1 MFEIFVEE
9 TFAAGHALRGYRG
22 KCENPHGHNY
32 RLRITL
38 RGPQLDSTGLLC
50 DFVHLKQV
58 MHGVI
63 EGVDHKFLNDQ
74 APFDTVN
81 PSAENIAKYFYDEIA
96 KQMRTDGNGAVIW
109 RVDVWETDTT
119 RASYWPET
127 ADTATASKQKI

>member
-38 RGPQLDSTGLLC
+38 QGPELDQTGLLY

-58 MHGVI
+58 MHTVM

-74 APFDTVN
+74 APFDKLN
-81 PSAENIAKYFYDEIA
+81 PSAENIAKYFYEELS
-96 KQMRTDGNGAVIW
+96 KQISVNSNGASIT
-109 RVDVWETDTT
+109 RVDIWETDTT
-119 RASYWPET
+119 RASYMPQT
-127 ADTATASKQKI
+127 NSSR

>member
-38 RGPQLDSTGLLC
+38 QGPALDQTGLLY

-58 MHGVI
+58 IHTVM
-63 EGVDHKFLNDQ
+63 ESVDHKFLNDQ
-74 APFDTVN
+74 APFDVIN
-81 PSAENIAKYFYDEIA
+81 PSAENIAKYFYDELTQRMA
-96 KQMRTDGNGAVIW
+96 ASANGAAIT
-109 RVDVWETDTT
+109 RVDIWETDTT
-119 RASYWPET
+119 RASYLPSEQNS
-127 ADTATASKQKI
+127 AG

>member
-38 RGPQLDSTGLLC
+38 QGPELDSTGLLY

-58 MHGVI
+58 IHTVMD
-63 EGVDHKFLNDQ
+63 GVDHKFLNDQ
-74 APFDTVN
+74 APFDVLN
-81 PSAENIAKYFYDEIA
+81 PSAENIAKYFYDEVSRQISA
-96 KQMRTDGNGAVIW
+96 SPNGAAIT
-109 RVDVWETDTT
+109 RVDIWETDTS
-119 RASYWPET
+119 RASYWPGE
-127 ADTATASKQKI
+127 

>member
-38 RGPQLDSTGLLC
+38 QGPELDQTGLLY

-58 MHGVI
+58 IHAVM

-74 APFDTVN
+74 APFDKLN
-81 PSAENIAKYFYDEIA
+81 PSAENIAKYFYEAIA
-96 KQMRTDGNGAVIW
+96 SRLNASANGVLLT
-109 RVDVWETDTT
+109 RVDIWETDTT
-119 RASYWPET
+119 RASYLP
-127 ADTATASKQKI
+127 SKQNSGN